1 MSSVYKISLVSLLV
15 AASLACGLISN
26 PLSGAQNLAS
36 TAEAVASA
44 IPSGIPDVS
53 QYLNPTGAPVSTW
66 NDIPIMP
73 QATAGQQFNSSTY
86 SFKATGITET
96 DVETFYKDKLTALG
110 WTSQFG
116 AQGGSQGGIMLFSKN
131 SSVLSIT
138 VTTVNQDT
146 VVLLL
151 MQ

>member
-1 MSSVYKISLVSLLV
+1 MSRIYKISFISILVT
-15 AASLACGLISN
+15 ASLACGLTNTI
-26 PLSGAQNLAS
+26 SGAQNFAS

-44 IPSGIPDVS
+44 IPSGIPDVT
-53 QYLNPTGAPVSTW
+53 QYLNPSGSPVTTW

-73 QATAGQQFNSSTY
+73 QATAGQEFNKNTY
-86 SFKATGITET
+86 SYKVGGIVES
-96 DVETFYKDKLTALG
+96 DVETFYKAKLLPLG

-116 AQGGSQGGIMLFSKN
+116 LQGGSQGGIMLFSKD
-131 SSVLSIT
+131 SKALSIT
-138 VTTVNQDT
+138 ITKSDQDT